1 MEDDGGDGGGVV
13 NEGDVVHVV
22 SIDEAAVVDSG
33 DATVVVGEFL
43 TDLGLE
49 NGVHVVRELGF
60 LGNVVSVGG
69 VVIFRRR

>member
-43 TDLGLE
+43 TDLGLR
-49 NGVHVVRELGF
+49 NGVHVIRKLGF
-60 LGNVVSVGG
+60 LGGAVSVGG
-69 VVIFRRR
+69 VVVFRQR